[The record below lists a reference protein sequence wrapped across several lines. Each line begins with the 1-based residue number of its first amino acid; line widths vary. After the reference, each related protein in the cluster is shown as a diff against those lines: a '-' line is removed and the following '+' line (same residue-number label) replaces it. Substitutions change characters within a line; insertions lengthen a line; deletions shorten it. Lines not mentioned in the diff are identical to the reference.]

1 MKDLND
7 LIKKAIELRE
17 KGLRSGEIADEL
29 NVSRETATWLLTR
42 STTSR
47 EPMPK
52 DIYVNWSEIGESS
65 QRLKYVSLALVDM
78 ILEHGD
84 PEVIIGIALS
94 GVPLATLVA
103 DEIGAEL
110 AVFLPKKQ
118 KSSEAEGV
126 IGSFS
131 QNFTD
136 VEGKRCAV
144 VDDVITSGTTMVEII
159 GILTEMKATPL
170 AVAVLINKK
179 GIRDIQNVP
188 IRSLIN
194 MTIF

>member
-29 NVSRETATWLLTR
+29 NVSRETATWLITR

>member
-7 LIKKAIELRE
+7 LIKKAVELRE

-65 QRLKYVSLALVDM
+65 QRLRYVSLALVDM
-78 ILEHGD
+78 ILENGS

-126 IGSFS
+126 TGSFS

-136 VEGKRCAV
+136 VEGKHCAV
-144 VDDVITSGTTMVEII
+144 VDDVITSGATMVEII

-170 AVAVLINKK
+170 SVAVLINKK

-188 IRSLIN
+188 IRSLVN

>member
-7 LIKKAIELRE
+7 LIKKAVELRE

-52 DIYVNWSEIGESS
+52 DIYVDWSEIGECS

-78 ILEHGD
+78 ILEHD
-84 PEVIIGIALS
+84 RPDVIIGIALS

-118 KSSEAEGV
+118 KSPEVEGV
-126 IGSFS
+126 TGSFS

-144 VDDVITSGTTMVEII
+144 VDDVITSGATMVEIV
-159 GILTEMKATPL
+159 GILTELKATPL
-170 AVAVLINKK
+170 SVAVLINKK

-188 IRSLIN
+188 IRSLVN
-194 MTIF
+194 VTIF

>member
-7 LIKKAIELRE
+7 LIKKAVELRE

-42 STTSR
+42 STTSA

-65 QRLKYVSLALVDM
+65 QRLKHMSLALSDM
-78 ILEHGD
+78 ILENGR
-84 PEVIIGIALS
+84 PEVIIGVALS

-103 DEIGAEL
+103 EEIGAEL

-118 KSSEAEGV
+118 KWSEAEDV

-131 QNFTD
+131 QNFAN

-144 VDDVITSGTTMVEII
+144 VDDVVTSGSTIVEII
-159 GILTEMKATPL
+159 GMLKDAGASPL
-170 AVAVLINKK
+170 SVAVLINKK
-179 GIRDIQNVP
+179 EIRDIQNVP

-194 MTIF
+194 VTIF